1 MADEPPS
8 PAPLP
13 SLSLPPPFPRP
24 ASCLSVG
31 LDWDPGLDAYLCECF
46 GPEKWERTK
55 RALASPPS
63 STCLRLASAAEGA
76 AAVARAEA
84 RGWEAFSV
92 LDPPRL
98 SRLNVVLVREK
109 EKERERERERE
120 REGSRS
126 GEEGATRASTATTR
140 PPPPPSAVI
149 IVSRVAAEA
158 ALRGAPIF
166 APGVLACTRGVS
178 AGDCV
183 EIRVAIEPRFVDS
196 SGSDFAGGGGAA
208 APAAGVA
215 ARRLSRG
222 PDPGRRRGRLLG
234 GGLQGVPGGR
244 RVEVEEG
251 EGLLCGGGAKGRVGG
266 GARGR
271 VGGGGERE
279 GAEGGNTEGAATTGT
294 RKKKLSNAPSS
305 VRLRAGHGISRGT
318 VFSTAAEAARAA
330 PLLLGAGVARM
341 GRKEMT
347 AAETGSG
354 GDGGGGGGKR
364 RGVAVM
370 LEEPNAEFGW
380 RRAPAE
386 ADLLGSKEQQ
396 EDGGGGRAGEKGEK
410 EERLRGMAQHL
421 ASVVAAAAL
430 LLGEG
435 AGDAGARVLDMCAA
449 PGGKTTAIA
458 GLLLSSSSSPPAG
471 SAPSPPPSVLSL
483 DRTAAK
489 AARIA
494 SLAEE
499 MGVSGVVTAAVADSL
514 RLFPS
519 ETDGPPGAGSSLLVA
534 VDPGAARSEEARLR
548 KEARKA
554 ATRAKMGAGR
564 RRKGKGGSGGHTK
577 EEEEEDFPRFSSAA
591 AAAAAE
597 EEEDQ
602 QQHGENPPP
611 PPPTRRSLAADPARL
626 VPGSFS
632 HVLLDAPCSGLG
644 LRPRLAQH
652 ADRAF
657 VARAAAVQR
666 QLLAVAVA
674 AAGGAGGGAG
684 AGGAGAGENFG
695 AWTGGGRVVYSTC
708 SVSPEENEAVV
719 AAALRRFPR
728 LVLEDA
734 RGAAPAGSAGPG
746 LSGEGPSLAAF
757 RDGGGRGGATAAF
770 LPPELAA
777 FVLRFDPAS
786 PRGRAPIG
794 GCDTIGFFVA
804 AFSVAPLVPA
814 PLPAPLVAP
823 AAAGEEEGRRDAGA
837 GAGDESER
845 KSRGAR
851 SRVGELPRSRSLSS
865 PLDTSVPSL
874 RSSSP
879 PL

>member
-13 SLSLPPPFPRP
+13 FLSLPPPFPRP

-126 GEEGATRASTATTR
+126 GEEGATRASTATTT

-196 SGSDFAGGGGAA
+196 SGSDFAGGGG
-208 APAAGVA
+208 
-215 ARRLSRG
+215 
-222 PDPGRRRGRLLG
+222 
-234 GGLQGVPGGR
+234 
-244 RVEVEEG
+244 
-251 EGLLCGGGAKGRVGG
+251 
-266 GARGR
+266 
-271 VGGGGERE
+271 GERE
-279 GAEGGNTEGAATTGT
+279 GAEGGNTQGAATAGT

-305 VRLRAGHGISRGT
+305 VRLRSGHGISRGT

-386 ADLLGSKEQQ
+386 AELLGSKEQQ
-396 EDGGGGRAGEKGEK
+396 EDGGGGRAGEKG

-591 AAAAAE
+591 AAAE
-597 EEEDQ
+597 EEKEGDQ

-611 PPPTRRSLAADPARL
+611 PPPTRRSLAPDPARL

-837 GAGDESER
+837 GDESER

-879 PL
+879 PCNL